1 MSFCMIAFR
10 ILFSN
15 SQLYFWI
22 VEHISG
28 AIIFQSVAAG
38 LSWSPWEDEWLWGVQ
53 FIPSDELS
61 RVQWKLIFI
70 YIWWSTAVCWLGVMD
85 AGSQFFTLSKW
96 QKKQVGTPPRTGER
110 SKPLGRGEGAK
121 AHSAELHR
129 VSRVGS
135 MVQRS
140 IHNSGQVE
148 LLFFNVTLTMS
159 QAWKTMRPRGCFG
172 LNFC

>member
-1 MSFCMIAFR
+1 MIAF
-10 ILFSN
+10 LYTLSN
-15 SQLYFWI
+15 SQLCFWI

-61 RVQWKLIFI
+61 RVHWKLLFI
-70 YIWWSTAVCWLGVMD
+70 YIWWSTAERWLGE
-85 AGSQFFTLSKW
+85 FFTLSKW
-96 QKKQVGTPPRTGER
+96 QVKQVGTPPWTGER
-110 SKPLGRGEGAK
+110 SKPHGRGEGAK
-121 AHSAELHR
+121 AHSAELQR

-140 IHNSGQVE
+140 IHNSGQVD